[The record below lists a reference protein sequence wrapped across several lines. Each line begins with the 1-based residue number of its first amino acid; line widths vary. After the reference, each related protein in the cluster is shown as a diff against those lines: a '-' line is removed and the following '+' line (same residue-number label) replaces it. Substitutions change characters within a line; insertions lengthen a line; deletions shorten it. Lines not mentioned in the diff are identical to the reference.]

1 MHRDGEI
8 SSSAFL
14 DIAFAGLPGE
24 SDDAVVNITLSQMYT
39 SVEAYT
45 KDASRNEMRLK
56 LANGLN
62 ALLQN
67 AAPGSDHQMLYAR
80 AFAQNA
86 VTPEHF
92 LAVRALLNGS
102 APGFIIDADQRW
114 FFIIALSE
122 RGAIERSEL
131 DAERERDNTTSGNC
145 FFETAVAAAPTQEA
159 KDYAWN
165 KIVKEDIQTS
175 VRSAL
180 VLGFQRPI
188 QRELLENYVDRYFDS
203 IISVWESKSYEGAAK
218 IVSGLYPTW
227 VVSKTTID
235 KTGVWLDTTGKDSPA
250 VLRKLVIEAR
260 DGLIRALK
268 VQGAVN

>member
-1 MHRDGEI
+1 
-8 SSSAFL
+8 
-14 DIAFAGLPGE
+14 
-24 SDDAVVNITLSQMYT
+24 
-39 SVEAYT
+39 
-45 KDASRNEMRLK
+45 
-56 LANGLN
+56 
-62 ALLQN
+62 
-67 AAPGSDHQMLYAR
+67 MLFAR

-114 FFIIALSE
+114 FFIIALAE

-145 FFETAVAAAPTQEA
+145 FYETAVAAAPTQEA

-165 KIVKEDIQTS
+165 KIINEDIQTS

-180 VLGFQRPI
+180 VAGFQRPI
-188 QRELLENYVDRYFDS
+188 QREILENYVDRYFDS
-203 IISVWESKSYEGAAK
+203 IIKVWESKSYEGAAK

-235 KTGVWLDTTGKDSPA
+235 KTGAWLDSTGKDSPA

-260 DGLIRALK
+260 DGLVRALK
-268 VQGAVN
+268 VQDVR